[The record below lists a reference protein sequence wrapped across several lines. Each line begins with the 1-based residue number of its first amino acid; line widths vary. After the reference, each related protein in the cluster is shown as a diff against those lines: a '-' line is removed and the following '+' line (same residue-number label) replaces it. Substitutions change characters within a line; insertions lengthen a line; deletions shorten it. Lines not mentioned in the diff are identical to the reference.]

1 MENIFTN
8 VIIRIKEEMIRRN
21 ESVYAFAKAL
31 GLPQP
36 TVAAYLSGD
45 RKPSLDFVYRV
56 CSICNCSANHLLGL
70 PETPSEAVCATDEI
84 DDIRQRAD
92 SANKSV
98 AALLESLDALS
109 KRARGG
115 RRCSQ

>member
-8 VIIRIKEEMIRRN
+8 VIMRVKEQMERRG
-21 ESVYAFAKAL
+21 ESAYAFAKAL
-31 GLPQP
+31 EIPQP
-36 TVAAYLSGD
+36 TLASYMSGD

-56 CSICNCSANHLLGL
+56 CKVCNCSANQILGL
-70 PETPSEAVCATDEI
+70 PESPSEAVCATDEI
-84 DDIRQRAD
+84 DDIRRRAD

-109 KRARGG
+109 RRAHGA
-115 RRCSQ
+115 RRNRQ